1 MINTFSLKKRLLF
14 SILIFIV
21 PLWMVISYWMLSNV
35 QSQMQTILDN
45 RLAASANMVGSLLAQ
60 YHLEGISQY
69 QQANSMTEK
78 QPVLSSL
85 PASVACRITN
95 IEGSVIAKSQ
105 HSPEA
110 IFNTSQD
117 GYSYSEVEGKVWR
130 VYQLTKDNL
139 KIITA
144 EKMEIRK
151 QLMHAF
157 ILSTALPFILSLLMS
172 LAVLSLI
179 VHKSMMPLLKL
190 GRSVA
195 ERNANSL
202 SPLPVDDAPKEIQ
215 PILSEFN
222 KLLLRIEQTL
232 TMERRFTDDAAHEL
246 RTPLS
251 GISTQLQVARIQG
264 GQAVE
269 DSLGKAEKALSR
281 LQHMLDQLLLLA
293 RIESHKEF
301 DDSAKLSITEITTA
315 AISDVQALAMEKSVK
330 IKSFITNSSLV
341 EVPSQLAII
350 GVRNIL
356 KNAIQFSTNGDSVEI
371 IVSANQTDAYWQVI
385 DQGPG
390 VPPEKL
396 TSIKQRFVHDP
407 KNGNSG
413 LGLAITEAI
422 VTKFSGSLFLENIKT
437 KGFRATLVF
446 PIMMCVNQQK

>member
-1 MINTFSLKKRLLF
+1 MINIFSLKKRLLL
-14 SILIFIV
+14 SILICIV
-21 PLWMVISYWMLSNV
+21 PLWMVISYWMLTNV

-45 RLAASANMVGSLLAQ
+45 RLAASASMVGSLLVQ
-60 YHLEGISQY
+60 YRLEDAFQHQKSN
-69 QQANSMTEK
+69 AVNENKT
-78 QPVLSSL
+78 VLSSL
-85 PASVACRITN
+85 PMSVACRITN
-95 IEGSVIAKSQ
+95 IEGSVIASSE
-105 HSPEA
+105 HAPDA
-110 IFNTSQD
+110 IFHTDQD
-117 GYSYSEVEGKVWR
+117 GYSYSEVEGQTWR
-130 VYQLTKDNL
+130 VYQRTKDNL
-139 KIITA
+139 KVVTA

-151 QLMHAF
+151 QLMHAL
-157 ILSTALPFILSLLMS
+157 ILSAALPFILSLLMS
-172 LAVLSLI
+172 LIVLSLI
-179 VHKSMMPLLKL
+179 VHKSMTPLLKL
-190 GRSVA
+190 SRSVA

-215 PILSEFN
+215 PILIEFN
-222 KLLLRIEQTL
+222 KLLLRIEQAL
-232 TMERRFTDDAAHEL
+232 TMERRLTDDAAHEL

-269 DSLGKAEKALSR
+269 VSLGKAEKALSR

-293 RIESHKEF
+293 RIESHEEF
-301 DDSAKLSITEITTA
+301 DDSAKLSTTEITTA
-315 AISDVQALAMEKSVK
+315 AISDVQALAMQKSVK

-350 GVRNIL
+350 AVRNIL
-356 KNAIQFSTNGDSVEI
+356 KNAIQFSDNGDLIEI
-371 IVSANQTDAYWQVI
+371 IVFANQTYAHWQVV

-422 VTKFSGSLFLENIKT
+422 VMKFSGSLFLENIKT
-437 KGFRATLVF
+437 KGFRATLVL
-446 PIMMCVNQQK
+446 PIMRV